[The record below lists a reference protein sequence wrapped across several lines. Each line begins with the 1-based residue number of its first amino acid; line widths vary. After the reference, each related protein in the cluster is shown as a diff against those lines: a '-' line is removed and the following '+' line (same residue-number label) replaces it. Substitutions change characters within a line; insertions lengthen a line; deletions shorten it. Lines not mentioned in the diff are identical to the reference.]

1 MKLLKRIGIQTLDSK
16 FQTNKRKYSSCLKNK
31 NMILKNVSLK
41 LQIIIKNIHICI
53 FLFFD
58 ER

>member
-31 NMILKNVSLK
+31 NIILKNISLK
-41 LQIIIKNIHICI
+41 LQIKNIHICI

>member
-31 NMILKNVSLK
+31 NISLK